1 MNRESRRKSKQSTA
15 PKKIKYATFMSYVA
29 SIIDLYQQQ
38 VRSYANSYPHPRSA
52 VKELIDLVHKR
63 EEDHRRENYDD
74 RALGTLID
82 GYTNTDQIADV
93 VDYYMSKNEGVHLRN
108 AVAFLLSHYCLLRS
122 ESARKATL
130 PDMHSVQLER
140 EGPSPC
146 HALMMIIKQGK
157 TNKHGRLEIVACLR
171 NTRVEICPFMA
182 LAFYF
187 FHRWQIENE
196 PFPTF
201 TRNQDWYDIRLLKST
216 AASAT
221 NTTEISY
228 QQQLRAI
235 DDAFTKCNIVSSK
248 KTHAARGSSCKMADL
263 DGADESQIRRLGRW
277 NNTTMNGAYLTSL
290 PREVMR
296 VLAGF
301 PSQQGHF
308 FLPRAAVAP
317 PPELCAKV
325 FPQVDYWLEKIEPS
339 QIAAAGFLRLL
350 GVLRVTFLQD
360 AVLMQEKYPRHP
372 VFHSQIFQDPLY
384 QEFKR

>member
-1 MNRESRRKSKQSTA
+1 M
-15 PKKIKYATFMSYVA
+15 
-29 SIIDLYQQQ
+29 
-38 VRSYANSYPHPRSA
+38 
-52 VKELIDLVHKR
+52 
-63 EEDHRRENYDD
+63 
-74 RALGTLID
+74 
-82 GYTNTDQIADV
+82 
-93 VDYYMSKNEGVHLRN
+93 
-108 AVAFLLSHYCLLRS
+108 
-122 ESARKATL
+122 
-130 PDMHSVQLER
+130 
-140 EGPSPC
+140 
-146 HALMMIIKQGK
+146 
-157 TNKHGRLEIVACLR
+157 
-171 NTRVEICPFMA
+171 
-182 LAFYF
+182 
-187 FHRWQIENE
+187 
-196 PFPTF
+196 
-201 TRNQDWYDIRLLKST
+201 
-216 AASAT
+216 
-221 NTTEISY
+221 
-228 QQQLRAI
+228 
-235 DDAFTKCNIVSSK
+235 AFTKCNIVSLK

-308 FLPRAAVAP
+308 FLPRAAVSP

-360 AVLMQEKYPRHP
+360 AVLRQEKYPRHL